1 MINHDNIK
9 HNDVHGTT
17 VIDDGKGKTTHKN
30 EVRKN
35 DNINQNDEGNVTIAS
50 DDEQGTTTHKIEV
63 RNNDNIN
70 PNNDGNVTIVRDGE
84 QGITTHKNEV
94 RNHNNVGNKSNDVT
108 IAKGGRN
115 PRKTHKSKFL
125 VPRRQINGN

>member
-35 DNINQNDEGNVTIAS
+35 DNINQNDEGNVTIVS

-63 RNNDNIN
+63 RNNDN
-70 PNNDGNVTIVRDGE
+70 VR
-84 QGITTHKNEV
+84 
-94 RNHNNVGNKSNDVT
+94 NKSNDVT
-108 IAKGGRN
+108 IAKDGRN
-115 PRKTHKSKFL
+115 PRKTHKSKFH
-125 VPRRQINGN
+125 QSKQ